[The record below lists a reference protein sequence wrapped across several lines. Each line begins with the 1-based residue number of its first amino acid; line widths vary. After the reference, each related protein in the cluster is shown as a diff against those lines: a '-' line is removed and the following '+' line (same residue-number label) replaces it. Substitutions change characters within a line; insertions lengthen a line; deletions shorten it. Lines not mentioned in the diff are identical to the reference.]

1 MQKDPSRLPPLDLL
15 LAFDAAARH
24 LSFTK
29 AATERFL
36 TQSAISR
43 QVKAL
48 EDDLGVPLFHRRH
61 RALDLTDDGRRL
73 SEVVR
78 GTLDS
83 LRKAMLQI
91 RSPRRR
97 EVLSLSTT
105 PGLASLW
112 LIPRLADLVKE
123 QPGIDVR
130 IDAALQQRD
139 LAVDGFDL
147 AIRYLPA
154 KAAVGTSLFAETI
167 QLVCAPSLLR
177 DKVRPL
183 KTLQDLRFHTLLQV
197 EPPRASYPLEWDL
210 WLRAMGIAGLEP
222 ASSMMFTNYDAAIA
236 AAVAAQGVALGR
248 RPLIDELL
256 ARRAL
261 VAPMKDEMATER
273 GYFLVVEPGAAKRPA
288 VQALAK
294 WLMEQARLS
303 AACGLVKAAAL
314 APMARQKGAANGPK
328 PSIPAPAFTPQTANR
343 ISGSPR
349 RS

>member
-1 MQKDPSRLPPLDLL
+1 MQKDSARLPPLDLL
-15 LAFDAAARH
+15 PAFDAAARH

-29 AATERFL
+29 AAAECFV

-43 QVKAL
+43 QIKAL
-48 EDDLGVPLFHRRH
+48 EDDLGIPLFHRRH

-73 SEVVR
+73 RDTVR

-83 LRKAMLQI
+83 LRNTMIQI
-91 RSPRRR
+91 RAPQRR

-112 LIPRLADLVKE
+112 LIPRLSDLVKV

-130 IDAALQQRD
+130 IDATMQRRN

-154 KAAVGTSLFAETI
+154 RAAVGSSLFDETI

-177 DKVRPL
+177 DKERPIR
-183 KTLQDLRFHTLLQV
+183 TLEDLRFHTLLQV
-197 EPPRASYPLEWDL
+197 EPPRAGHPLEWDL
-210 WLRAMGIAGLEP
+210 WMKAMGIAGLDP

-236 AAVAAQGVALGR
+236 AAVAGQGMALGR

-256 ARRAL
+256 TRRAL
-261 VAPMKDEMATER
+261 VAPLKDEIATER
-273 GYFLVVEPGAAKRPA
+273 GYYLVVEPVAATRPA
-288 VQALAK
+288 VQALAA
-294 WLMEQARLS
+294 WLIEQARLS
-303 AACGLVKAAAL
+303 VTGSSGRAAVM
-314 APMARQKGAANGPK
+314 APVARK
-328 PSIPAPAFTPQTANR
+328 R
-343 ISGSPR
+343 
-349 RS
+349 

>member
-1 MQKDPSRLPPLDLL
+1 MQKDSSRLPPLDLL

-29 AATERFL
+29 AAAERFL

-83 LRKAMLQI
+83 LRKAMVQI
-91 RSPRRR
+91 RAPQRRQ
-97 EVLSLSTT
+97 VLSLSTT

-130 IDAALQQRD
+130 IDATLQQRD

-154 KAAVGTSLFAETI
+154 TAAVGTSLFAETI
-167 QLVCAPSLLR
+167 QLVCAPGLLR
-177 DKVRPL
+177 GKARPL

-197 EPPRASYPLEWDL
+197 EPPRAGYPLEWDL
-210 WLRAMGIAGLEP
+210 WLKAMGAAGLEP

-236 AAVAAQGVALGR
+236 AAVAGQGVALGR

-261 VAPMKDEMATER
+261 VAPLKGELATER
-273 GYFLVVEPGAAKRPA
+273 GYFLVVEPGAAKRSA
-288 VQALAK
+288 VQTLAK
-294 WLMEQARLS
+294 WLIEQARLS
-303 AACGLVKAAAL
+303 VAGGSVKAEAAAL
-314 APMARQKGAANGPK
+314 AGARKGHA
-328 PSIPAPAFTPQTANR
+328 R
-343 ISGSPR
+343 
-349 RS
+349 

>member
-1 MQKDPSRLPPLDLL
+1 MQKDPSRLPALDLL
-15 LAFDAAARH
+15 PAFDAAARH

-29 AATERFL
+29 AAAECFV

-43 QVKAL
+43 QIKAL

-73 SEVVR
+73 RDAVR
-78 GTLDS
+78 VTLDS
-83 LRKAMLQI
+83 LRKAMVRI
-91 RSPRRR
+91 RAPQRR
-97 EVLSLSTT
+97 EVLALSTT

-112 LIPRLADLVKE
+112 LIPRLADLVKV

-130 IDAALQQRD
+130 IDATLQRRD

-154 KAAVGTSLFAETI
+154 NAAVGTSLFTETI

-177 DKVRPL
+177 DKERPI

-197 EPPRASYPLEWDL
+197 EPPRAGYPLEWDL
-210 WLRAMGIAGLEP
+210 WMKAVGIAGLEP
-222 ASSMMFTNYDAAIA
+222 ASAIVFTNYDAAIA
-236 AAVAAQGVALGR
+236 AAVAGQGMALGR

-261 VAPMKDEMATER
+261 VAPLKDAIATER
-273 GYFLVVEPGAAKRPA
+273 GYYLAVEPGAAKRPA
-288 VQALAK
+288 VQALAA
-294 WLMEQARLS
+294 WLIEQARLS
-303 AACGLVKAAAL
+303 VA
-314 APMARQKGAANGPK
+314 
-328 PSIPAPAFTPQTANR
+328 
-343 ISGSPR
+343 GSPVQAKAVAPVAR
-349 RS
+349 KKGR

>member
-29 AATERFL
+29 AAADRYV

-43 QVKAL
+43 QIKAL

-73 SEVVR
+73 RDAVR
-78 GTLDS
+78 GTIDS
-83 LRKAMLQI
+83 LRKAMIGI
-91 RSPRRR
+91 RAPQRR

-112 LIPRLADLVKE
+112 LIPRLAELVKV

-130 IDAALQQRD
+130 IDATLKRRD

-147 AIRYLPA
+147 AIRYLPVS
-154 KAAVGTSLFAETI
+154 AAVGTPLFEETI

-177 DKVRPL
+177 DKQRPI

-197 EPPRASYPLEWDL
+197 EAPHAGYPLEWDL
-210 WLRAMGIAGLEP
+210 WMKAMGIAGLEP
-222 ASSMMFTNYDAAIA
+222 ATSMMFTNYDAAIA
-236 AAVAAQGVALGR
+236 AAVEGQGVALGR
-248 RPLIDELL
+248 RPLIDGLL
-256 ARRAL
+256 KRRAL
-261 VAPMKDEMATER
+261 VAPLKDEIASER
-273 GYFLVVEPGAAKRPA
+273 AYFLVIEPHAAKRPA
-288 VQALAK
+288 VRALQA
-294 WLMEQARLS
+294 WLIDQARLS
-303 AACGLVKAAAL
+303 AAGGSLDPKAL
-314 APMARQKGAANGPK
+314 I
-328 PSIPAPAFTPQTANR
+328 SI
-343 ISGSPR
+343 GSKADH
-349 RS
+349 

>member
-1 MQKDPSRLPPLDLL
+1 MQRDPARLPPLDLL

-29 AATERFL
+29 AASERFL

-73 SEVVR
+73 AEVVR
-78 GTLDS
+78 GSLDG
-83 LRKAMLQI
+83 LRKAMVRI
-91 RSPRRR
+91 RAPQRR

-130 IDAALQQRD
+130 IDATLQRRD
-139 LAVDGFDL
+139 LAIDGFDL

-154 KAAVGTSLFAETI
+154 KAATGTSLFAETV
-167 QLVCAPSLLR
+167 QLVCAPGLLR
-177 DKVRPL
+177 DRARPL
-183 KTLQDLRFHTLLQV
+183 KTLADLRFHTLLQV
-197 EPPRASYPLEWDL
+197 EPPRAGYPLEWDL
-210 WLRAMGIAGLEP
+210 WMKAMGIAGLEP
-222 ASSMMFTNYDAAIA
+222 ANSMMFTNYDAAIA
-236 AAVAAQGVALGR
+236 AALAGQGVALGR

-256 ARRAL
+256 SRRSL

-273 GYFLVVEPGAAKRPA
+273 GYFLVVEPGAARRPA
-288 VQALAK
+288 VQALAQ
-294 WLMEQARLS
+294 WLIEQARRSVAGEPPRGQALVNP
-303 AACGLVKAAAL
+303 AAPPTRK
-314 APMARQKGAANGPK
+314 
-328 PSIPAPAFTPQTANR
+328 
-343 ISGSPR
+343 R
-349 RS
+349 RDNT

>member
-1 MQKDPSRLPPLDLL
+1 MQKDSGRLPPLDLL
-15 LAFDAAARH
+15 PAFDAAARH

-29 AATERFL
+29 AAAECFV

-43 QVKAL
+43 QIKAL

-73 SEVVR
+73 RDAVR

-83 LRKAMLQI
+83 LRKAMVQI
-91 RSPRRR
+91 RAPQRR

-112 LIPRLADLVKE
+112 LIPRLSDLVKV

-130 IDAALQQRD
+130 IDATLQRRD

-154 KAAVGTSLFAETI
+154 SAAVGTSLFQETI

-177 DKVRPL
+177 DKERPI

-197 EPPRASYPLEWDL
+197 EPPRAGYPLEWDL
-210 WLRAMGIAGLEP
+210 WMKAMGVAGLEP
-222 ASSMMFTNYDAAIA
+222 ASSVMFTNYDAAIA
-236 AAVAAQGVALGR
+236 AAVAGQGMALGR
-248 RPLIDELL
+248 RPLIDGLL

-261 VAPMKDEMATER
+261 VAPLKDEIATER
-273 GYFLVVEPGAAKRPA
+273 GYYLAVEPGAAKRPA
-288 VQALAK
+288 VQALAA
-294 WLMEQARLS
+294 WLIEQARAS
-303 AACGLVKAAAL
+303 VASSSTRAAVT
-314 APMARQKGAANGPK
+314 APWR
-328 PSIPAPAFTPQTANR
+328 
-343 ISGSPR
+343 
-349 RS
+349 